1 MSKKNALAFAIGLGG
16 GYMKADR
23 QAKEDALAEEDR
35 QAKAEERAR
44 AREEHGWKRN
54 AQERETRKQLDLADA
69 AAPRSAVEGSVVT
82 DASGNKNLYADPGQ
96 AAAAQADLQAE
107 AEMRGAPSLAD
118 VKPGYG
124 VTGTSLG
131 NVITDQK
138 PDVASLNT
146 PQARNQRVIEA
157 TRKYDPKE
165 AITLDAA
172 TTAAEKARFEL
183 NESKRKLAAS
193 AKREGLED
201 TYKAM
206 RSGDPQ
212 AVFDA
217 FNAQGDY
224 KMVEPPKVVEKRK
237 VKAPWGEVEDDVWE
251 AQVVNPDGSIRPV
264 RMSTMQLGLKLQSV
278 DDLSKQDAKA
288 GEMTLGHKFRLET
301 IDRQYRR
308 TAEHKKATGG
318 DNLSREERLR
328 YTSLFQ
334 DAGRRMGEAQRALST
349 LQKDPLYSLAKPGS
363 PQYGELQ
370 ALRESIQTFA
380 SERSTYQSMLAG
392 SQTQDGPGQVGA
404 PSRSTPSKS
413 PSAWNSPERES
424 DRLTILNSELEKA
437 RRAGNTGDV
446 AALEREI
453 ANVSGNKPSGQAA
466 TNGAPQRVSTRA
478 ERDKL
483 PKGTRY
489 IGPDGKTYIKQ

>member
-1 MSKKNALAFAIGLGG
+1 MTMSKKNALAFAIGLGG
-16 GYMKADR
+16 GYMSAER
-23 QAKEDALAEEDR
+23 QAKDEERRVKQDAWEEEDR
-35 QAKAEERAR
+35 AWQRQQRDAER
-44 AREEHGWKRN
+44 RN
-54 AQERETRKQLDLADA
+54 QITLADA
-69 AAPRSAVEGSVVT
+69 AAPRSAVEGTVVT
-82 DASGNKNLYADPGQ
+82 DGQGNENLYRDPAQ
-96 AAAAQADLQAE
+96 AAAARADLQAE
-107 AEMRGAPSLAD
+107 AELRGDPDLAPAR
-118 VKPGYG
+118 PGYG

-146 PQARNQRVIEA
+146 PQARNQRVVDA
-157 TRKYDPKE
+157 LMGQDPIK
-165 AITLDAA
+165 AVTLQNA
-172 TTAAEKARFEL
+172 TTAGEKARLDIE
-183 NESKRKLAAS
+183 EAQRKRRAEIEQEGMVAAVR
-193 AKREGLED
+193 AAQ
-201 TYKAM
+201 T
-206 RSGDPQ
+206 GDPV
-212 AVFDA
+212 AVKEA
-217 FNAQGDY
+217 FNKSGQFKIEGDL
-224 KMVEPPKVVEKRK
+224 KVTPVKR
-237 VKAPWGEVEDDVWE
+237 KAPWGGEVESFDYE
-251 AQVVNPDGSIRPV
+251 GSIVGADGKTRPV
-264 RMSTMQLGLKLQSV
+264 KLNSMDAMVRMIPFKDLFETQSKVGLESI
-278 DDLSKQDAKA
+278 KA
-288 GEMTLGHKFRLET
+288 GNAIREIEARGSE
-301 IDRQYRR
+301 DRR
-308 TAEHKKATGG
+308 TADHKKATGG

-453 ANVSGNKPSGQAA
+453 ANVSGNKPAGQAA